1 MQKYKTREEYLQRA
15 YVLLNETAFKPNEQ
29 ECPAIKVSCSFI
41 VGTRASNKK
50 TMGQCAPRSHSDA
63 DINEIRI
70 VPTVDDSFEA
80 IDTLAHEMAHAVDDC
95 QNGHKAQFKKICLAV
110 GLDGNKHMRYAEAG
124 EKLGKTIKNIIA
136 TIGEYPHDK
145 VDISNVKKQGSRM
158 LKHICENDCGAS
170 CYQSA
175 KQSDENPML
184 CSNCSGW
191 DDDAE
196 EFQEVYMLQA

>member
-15 YVLLNETAFKPNEQ
+15 YVLLNETAFKPNGQ
-29 ECPAIKVSCSFI
+29 ECPKINVACSWI

-50 TMGQCAPRSHSDA
+50 TMGQCSSRSSSDA
-63 DINEIRI
+63 LINEIRI

-80 IDTLAHEMAHAVDDC
+80 IDTLAHEMVHAVDDC

-145 VDISNVKKQGSRM
+145 VDISNVKKQTTRNIKVACDS
-158 LKHICENDCGAS
+158 CEFSFRTSNKNVESMIHTGCLA
-170 CYQSA
+170 C
-175 KQSDENPML
+175 DEGTL
-184 CSNCSGW
+184 EI
-191 DDDAE
+191 A
-196 EFQEVYMLQA
+196 